1 MLLYWLMLAL
11 YGNIYMKKFPK
22 TVAFQGYLGAYS
34 HSASQAVFPS
44 AKVIPC
50 LSFEEVF
57 DRVKNGSADVAVIP
71 IENSI
76 AGRVADIHHLLPKS
90 DVFIIGEHFEPIRHQ
105 LLAIP
110 GATLKDI
117 KEVKSHTHALNQC
130 RKFIHSHK
138 LRPVHHFDTAGAA
151 LEVSELKNPHVA
163 AIASLLAG
171 EMYGLKILSKNIED
185 ENHNTTR
192 FIIVS
197 KKQIKP
203 PVSVPLVTSFVFRV
217 RSVPAALYKSI
228 GGFATNGVNITK
240 LESYIVDEK
249 FTLAE
254 FYVEIEGHPDDLA
267 VSLAFEELRFFSKNV
282 KILGTYRA
290 HSFRNKNLKTTNG
303 KNR

>member
-1 MLLYWLMLAL
+1 
-11 YGNIYMKKFPK
+11 MKKFPK
-22 TVAFQGYLGAYS
+22 TVAFQGYMGAYS
-34 HSASQAVFPS
+34 HSAAGAVFPA

-57 DRVKNGSADVAVIP
+57 ERVKNGSADVGVIP

-90 DVFIIGEHFEPIRHQ
+90 DIFIIGEHFEPIHHQ

-110 GATLKDI
+110 GAVIKHI
-117 KEVKSHTHALNQC
+117 KEVRSHTHALNQC

-138 LRPVHHFDTAGAA
+138 LKSVNHFDTAGAA
-151 LEVSELKNPHVA
+151 LEVSELKNPNIA
-163 AIASLLAG
+163 AIASSLSA
-171 EMYGLKILSKNIED
+171 EMYGLKVLSKNIED

-203 PVSVPLVTSFVFRV
+203 PLNAPLITSFVFRV

-240 LESYIVDEK
+240 IESYIVDEK
-249 FTLAE
+249 FTVAE
-254 FYVEIEGHPDDLA
+254 FYVEIEGRPDDPS

-282 KILGTYRA
+282 KILGTYEA
-290 HSFRNKNLKTTNG
+290 HPFRQKS
-303 KNR
+303 

>member
-1 MLLYWLMLAL
+1 MP
-11 YGNIYMKKFPK
+11 GFPK

-34 HSASQAVFPS
+34 HSASQAVFPQ
-44 AKVIPC
+44 AVVVPC

-57 DRVKNGSADVAVIP
+57 ERVRKGVAEVGVIP

-90 DVFIIGEHFEPIRHQ
+90 GVFIIGEHFEPIAHQ

-117 KEVKSHTHALNQC
+117 KEVRSHIHALNQC

-138 LRPVHHFDTAGAA
+138 LKPVSHFDTAGAA
-151 LEVSELKNPHVA
+151 LEVSKLKNPHVA
-163 AIASLLAG
+163 AIASSLAG
-171 EMYGLKILSKNIED
+171 EMYGLQALSKNIED

-192 FIIVS
+192 FIIIS
-197 KKQIKP
+197 KKPIQF
-203 PVSVPLVTSFVFRV
+203 VAGTPLITSFIFEV

-228 GGFATNGVNITK
+228 GGFATNGVNIIK
-240 LESYIVDEK
+240 LESYYASEK
-249 FTLAE
+249 FTVAE
-254 FYVEIEGHPDDLA
+254 FYAEIEGHPDEYS

-290 HSFRNKNLKTTNG
+290 HSFRNKKLKTTNG